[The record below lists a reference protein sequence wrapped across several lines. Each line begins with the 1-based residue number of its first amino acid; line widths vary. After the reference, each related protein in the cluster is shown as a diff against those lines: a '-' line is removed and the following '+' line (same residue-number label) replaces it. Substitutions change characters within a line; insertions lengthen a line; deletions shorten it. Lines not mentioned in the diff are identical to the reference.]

1 MTAPPSHGTTVTIGG
16 LPIAI
21 HTASTKLIRL
31 IESRYAGFVDAGT
44 GLQAESATL
53 QAPRFKDQ
61 ASSPRAGTPT
71 RSQALDAPDSQT
83 PRVPVLRLDVDVVPV
98 SRLRTARAADEDL
111 TVTLTAGR
119 WRLRRGDF
127 SAEWH
132 PATRRGRVRQ
142 AAYPYA
148 IDSVM
153 RVLHS
158 LVLAETG
165 GFLLHAASAI
175 RNGRAFLFSGV
186 SEAGKTTISRLAPPD
201 VALLS
206 DEISYV
212 RPGAD
217 GYRAF
222 GTPFA
227 GELGV
232 PGENIAAPITA
243 LYFLAKGREHR
254 IRPLSTATAA
264 QRLLRNILF
273 FADDR
278 ALVER
283 LFQTACDFV
292 ARVHT
297 CELAFRPE
305 AEVWELIR

>member
-1 MTAPPSHGTTVTIGG
+1 MRRKSTDVTGPTPHSITVTIGG

-21 HTASTKLIRL
+21 HTASAKFIRL
-31 IESRYAGFVDAGT
+31 IESRYAGFVA
-44 GLQAESATL
+44 AP
-53 QAPRFKDQ
+53 QAPRPARF
-61 ASSPRAGTPT
+61 
-71 RSQALDAPDSQT
+71 QALPIRLEVEVIPTSNLRTNHDPDAD
-83 PRVPVLRLDVDVVPV
+83 LDV
-98 SRLRTARAADEDL
+98 RLAA
-111 TVTLTAGR
+111 GC

-127 SAEWH
+127 TAEWE
-132 PATRRGRVRQ
+132 PDTRRGRVRQ

-148 IDSVM
+148 IDSVI
-153 RVLHS
+153 RVVHS
-158 LVLAETG
+158 LVLAESG
-165 GFLLHAASAI
+165 GFLLHAASAV

-186 SEAGKTTISRLAPPD
+186 SEAGKTTLSRLAPPD
-201 VALLS
+201 VTLLG

-217 GYRAF
+217 GYQAF

-232 PGENIAAPITA
+232 PGENIAAPIAA